1 MGGCLD
7 PRGVSLR
14 FSMDRAPQEGVLIMT
29 YHELCDPELVTPP
42 LCAFARWQQQIPS
55 RKEGNLQTWPN
66 QQRVY
71 STDKTRI
78 WLGQNV
84 MPWLDAFA
92 AVGEKKS

>member
-1 MGGCLD
+1 
-7 PRGVSLR
+7 
-14 FSMDRAPQEGVLIMT
+14 MT